1 MDTAKVRKC
10 PLVRRESVGNRVKCI
25 IPKCVSVL
33 GFKCLGFRVSG
44 FGFSGGG
51 FSGGF
56 NCTARSQGLVVV
68 KLTRT
73 TE

>member
-1 MDTAKVRKC
+1 MVEHMDTAKVRKC

-44 FGFSGGG
+44 LAAAGLAVGSI
-51 FSGGF
+51 
-56 NCTARSQGLVVV
+56 APQGV
-68 KLTRT
+68 KVLSL
-73 TE
+73 